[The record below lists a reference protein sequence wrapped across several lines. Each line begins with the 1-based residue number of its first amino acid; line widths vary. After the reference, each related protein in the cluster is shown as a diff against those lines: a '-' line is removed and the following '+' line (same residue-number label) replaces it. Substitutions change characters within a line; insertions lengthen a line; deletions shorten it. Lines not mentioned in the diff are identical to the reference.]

1 MPQRLPGIQVKLI
14 PATLVL
20 RKGRTMHAK
29 LAAGIG
35 AKSKELLSPVN
46 WRRAFEEIAER
57 RQKREQTNSQ
67 AMAIVGLTAAVA
79 PLFPVAL
86 HVIFRF

>member
-1 MPQRLPGIQVKLI
+1 M
-14 PATLVL
+14 
-20 RKGRTMHAK
+20 RKGRIMHGK
-29 LAAGIG
+29 LAAGTG
-35 AKSKELLSPVN
+35 AVSKALSPVN
-46 WRRAFEEIAER
+46 WRRAFEKMTETR
-57 RQKREQTNSQ
+57 RKREQTNSQ

>member
-1 MPQRLPGIQVKLI
+1 MPGIQVKLVL
-14 PATLVL
+14 AAVVL
-20 RKGRTMHAK
+20 RKGRTMHGK
-29 LAAGIG
+29 LTVGTG
-35 AKSKELLSPVN
+35 VVSKALSPVN
-46 WRRAFEEIAER
+46 WRRSFEQMTER
-57 RQKREQTNSQ
+57 RRKHQQTNSQ